1 MRKCVSVSLA
11 VLVPALFLTA
21 GAVGQKKEEGH
32 KEKGAAVTRAVCVVH
47 PLDKSGVKG
56 VLHFTQKG
64 HEVEIRGEITGLT
77 PGKHGFHVHEY
88 GDCTDPKGM
97 SAGAHF
103 NPEGKKHGGPHSKE
117 RHVGDLGNITADKSG
132 KAVVKMTDKLIA
144 LHGKHSIIGR
154 SIIVHAKEDDEKTDP
169 SGEAGGRIACGVI
182 GIADP
187 DPAKKK

>member
-1 MRKCVSVSLA
+1 MKKFVPVSLA
-11 VLVPALFLTA
+11 VLVPALLVTA
-21 GAVGQKKEEGH
+21 SVSGQKKDDGH
-32 KEKGAAVTRAVCVVH
+32 KEKGAAVLKAVCVVH

-103 NPEGKKHGGPHSKE
+103 
-117 RHVGDLGNITADKSG
+117 
-132 KAVVKMTDKLIA
+132 
-144 LHGKHSIIGR
+144 
-154 SIIVHAKEDDEKTDP
+154 
-169 SGEAGGRIACGVI
+169 
-182 GIADP
+182 
-187 DPAKKK
+187 